1 MSQNGSR
8 GRTVIVSAVR
18 TPFGKLSGA
27 FASLTAVDLG
37 SRVIAEAVRRAGID
51 GGVVDNVIMGQV
63 LQAGAGQIP
72 SRQAA
77 LRAGLSDSV
86 HSLTINK
93 VCASGMRAISLADQF
108 QRVGDGEVFVAGGME
123 SMTQAPYYLTKARG
137 GYRMGNDTILDGMIH
152 DGLWCAFR
160 NVHMGVH
167 GDNVSREFAITRE
180 EMDMWSARSHQRA
193 AAAYDAGHFA
203 EEVMTVEIPQGK
215 KPPLQVSRD
224 ESLRPDTTE
233 EGLAKLRPVFG
244 GEGMV
249 TAGNAPG
256 INDGACALVLMSEA
270 KAAELGLEPLAAVV
284 GHGWVATEPPYLH
297 TVPALALERAMVRT
311 GIALDDLDR
320 LEINEAFAAVT
331 LTSTRILAGRK
342 VPAGV
347 GGGGSAEVD
356 PAYLEALRARTNV
369 NGGAVALGH
378 PIGAS
383 GARIVT
389 TLAYELVRSGGRYGA
404 AAICSG
410 SAQGD
415 AIILENLRR

>member
-1 MSQNGSR
+1 
-8 GRTVIVSAVR
+8 
-18 TPFGKLSGA
+18 
-27 FASLTAVDLG
+27 
-37 SRVIAEAVRRAGID
+37 
-51 GGVVDNVIMGQV
+51 
-63 LQAGAGQIP
+63 
-72 SRQAA
+72 
-77 LRAGLSDSV
+77 
-86 HSLTINK
+86 
-93 VCASGMRAISLADQF
+93 
-108 QRVGDGEVFVAGGME
+108 ME
-123 SMTQAPYYLTKARG
+123 SMTQAPYYLIKARS
-137 GYRMGNDTILDGMIH
+137 GYRMGNDTLLDGMIH

-193 AAAYDAGHFA
+193 AAAYEAGYFA
-203 EEVMTVEIPQGK
+203 DEVMTVEIPQGK
-215 KPPLQVSRD
+215 KPPLLVSRD
-224 ESLRPDTTE
+224 ESLRADTTE

-244 GEGMV
+244 AEGMV

-256 INDGACALVLMSEA
+256 INDGACALVLMSEERA
-270 KAAELGLEPLAAVV
+270 SELGLDPLAAIV

-297 TVPALALERAMVRT
+297 TVPALALEKAMART
-311 GIALDDLDR
+311 GVDLDALDR

-347 GGGGSAEVD
+347 GASADVD
-356 PAYLEALRARTNV
+356 SGYLDALRARTNV
-369 NGGAVALGH
+369 NGGAVAMGH

-383 GARIVT
+383 GARIVA
-389 TLAYELVRSGGRYGA
+389 TLAYELARSGGRYGA

-415 AIILENLRR
+415 AIIIENLRR

>member
-1 MSQNGSR
+1 MSQSGSR

-27 FASLTAVDLG
+27 FAGLSAVDLG
-37 SRVIAEAVRRAGID
+37 AGVIAEAVRRAGIES
-51 GGVVDNVIMGQV
+51 GLVDNVIMGQV
-63 LQAGAGQIP
+63 LQAGSGQIP

-77 LRAGLSDSV
+77 LRAGLPDTV
-86 HSLTINK
+86 HSLTLNK

-108 QRVGDGEVFVAGGME
+108 QRLGDGEVFVAGGME
-123 SMTQAPYYLTKARG
+123 SMTQAPYYLTKARS

-180 EMDMWSARSHQRA
+180 EMDVWSARSHQRA
-193 AAAYDAGHFA
+193 AAAYDAGFFS
-203 EEVMTVEIPQGK
+203 EEVMAVEVPQGR
-215 KPPLQVSRD
+215 KPALVVDRD
-224 ESLRPDTTE
+224 ESLRPDTTV
-233 EGLAKLRPVFG
+233 EGLAKLKPVFG
-244 GEGMV
+244 SQGMV

-256 INDGACALVLMSEA
+256 INDGACALVLMSEQ
-270 KAAELGLEPLAAVV
+270 KAVELGLEPLAAIV

-297 TVPALALERAMVRT
+297 TVPALALERAMART
-311 GIALDDLDR
+311 GVELDQLDC

-347 GGGGSAEVD
+347 GGTGSAEVD
-356 PAYLEALRARTNV
+356 PDYLESVRAKTNV
-369 NGGAVALGH
+369 HGGAVAFGH

-383 GARIVT
+383 GARIVA
-389 TLAYELVRSGGRYGA
+389 TLAYELARSGGRYGA